1 MHNCKAHSP
10 NETAAFATLSL
21 PRWQSVCFVKQVFR
35 KKLPQLISKRAT
47 KKRPQTGAFVLIGSA
62 AFAENSNEAVSA
74 SLFVPFG
81 YICRIT
87 YAIWTRTMS
96 LTTYSLYLA
105 AVAVLVLSPG
115 PTMLMCMTTALNDG
129 KSSALAAAAG
139 SISAVLGV
147 MTLSALGLGAL
158 LAASELAFTI
168 VKVIGAIYLI
178 WLGIKTFCGNAGA
191 IDIKR
196 SATDSKRRLRS
207 PYVRGLLV
215 GSSNPKAILFFTAFF
230 PQFLN
235 PIEPF
240 APQYGIL
247 ALTFITFEFSV
258 LAACASGVS
267 AIAPVLRSSWHMRWI
282 NKVTGGL
289 FATMGGLLLLSR
301 RHA

>member
-1 MHNCKAHSP
+1 
-10 NETAAFATLSL
+10 
-21 PRWQSVCFVKQVFR
+21 
-35 KKLPQLISKRAT
+35 
-47 KKRPQTGAFVLIGSA
+47 
-62 AFAENSNEAVSA
+62 
-74 SLFVPFG
+74 
-81 YICRIT
+81 
-87 YAIWTRTMS
+87 MS
-96 LTTYSLYLA
+96 LTTYLLYLA

-115 PTMLMCMTTALNDG
+115 PTMLMCMTTALNKG
-129 KSSALAAAAG
+129 KASALAAAVG

-158 LAASELAFTI
+158 LAASELAFTV

-178 WLGIKTFCGNAGA
+178 WLGIKTFRTNAEAVDFKAAAEDTG
-191 IDIKR
+191 
-196 SATDSKRRLRS
+196 RRLRS
-207 PYVRGLLV
+207 YYVRGLLV

-240 APQYGIL
+240 APQYFIL
-247 ALTFITFEFSV
+247 ALTFIACEFSV
-258 LAACASGVS
+258 LAMCAFGVS
-267 AIAPVLRSSWHMRWI
+267 AIAPVLRSKWHMRWI

>member
-1 MHNCKAHSP
+1 MHNCDARWPKRDLRICQAKPVALAIRLLRDASFQQKNASTRQQKS
-10 NETAAFATLSL
+10 NE
-21 PRWQSVCFVKQVFR
+21 
-35 KKLPQLISKRAT
+35 KRSQA
-47 KKRPQTGAFVLIGSA
+47 GAFDVPHRLRSRN
-62 AFAENSNEAVSA
+62 FNEELSA
-74 SLFVPFG
+74 SLFVPFVD
-81 YICRIT
+81 ISRINC
-87 YAIWTRTMS
+87 AIWTGKMS

-115 PTMLMCMTTALNDG
+115 PTMLTCMTTALNEG

-147 MTLSALGLGAL
+147 MSLSAVGLGAL
-158 LAASELAFTI
+158 LAASEFAFTT

-178 WLGIKTFCGNAGA
+178 WLGIKTFRSDASVV
-191 IDIKR
+191 DIKK
-196 SATDSKRRLRS
+196 AVTDSRKRLRS
-207 PYVRGLLV
+207 PYARGFLV

-235 PIEPF
+235 PTEPF
-240 APQYGIL
+240 APQYAIL

-282 NKVTGGL
+282 NKITGGL
-289 FATMGGLLLLSR
+289 FATMGGLLLFSR

>member
-1 MHNCKAHSP
+1 
-10 NETAAFATLSL
+10 
-21 PRWQSVCFVKQVFR
+21 
-35 KKLPQLISKRAT
+35 
-47 KKRPQTGAFVLIGSA
+47 
-62 AFAENSNEAVSA
+62 
-74 SLFVPFG
+74 
-81 YICRIT
+81 
-87 YAIWTRTMS
+87 MS

-129 KSSALAAAAG
+129 KSSALAAAVG

-158 LAASELAFTI
+158 LATSELAFTVI
-168 VKVIGAIYLI
+168 KVIGAIYLV
-178 WLGIKTFCGNAGA
+178 WLGIKTFCSNAEA
-191 IDIKR
+191 VNIKR
-196 SATDSKRRLRS
+196 AATDTKRRLRS
-207 PYVRGLLV
+207 HYVRGFLV

-240 APQYGIL
+240 APQYSIL
-247 ALTFITFEFSV
+247 ALTFITCEFSV
-258 LAACASGVS
+258 LAMCAFGVS
-267 AIAPVLRSSWHMRWI
+267 AVAPVLRSSWHMRWI

>member
-1 MHNCKAHSP
+1 
-10 NETAAFATLSL
+10 
-21 PRWQSVCFVKQVFR
+21 
-35 KKLPQLISKRAT
+35 
-47 KKRPQTGAFVLIGSA
+47 
-62 AFAENSNEAVSA
+62 
-74 SLFVPFG
+74 VPFV
-81 YICRIT
+81 YVCRINCVV
-87 YAIWTRTMS
+87 WTGKMS

-105 AVAVLVLSPG
+105 AVALLVLSPG
-115 PTMLMCMTTALNDG
+115 PTMLTCMTTALNEG

-139 SISAVLGV
+139 SISAALGV

-158 LAASELAFTI
+158 LAASELAFTT
-168 VKVIGAIYLI
+168 VKMIGALYLI
-178 WLGIKTFCGNAGA
+178 WLGIKTFRSDAGA
-191 IDIKR
+191 LDIKKA
-196 SATDSKRRLRS
+196 ATDSRKRLHS
-207 PYVRGLLV
+207 PYARGLLV

-240 APQYGIL
+240 APQYAIL
-247 ALTFITFEFSV
+247 ALTFVTFEFSV

-267 AIAPVLRSSWHMRWI
+267 AIAPVLRSNWHMRWI

>member
-1 MHNCKAHSP
+1 
-10 NETAAFATLSL
+10 
-21 PRWQSVCFVKQVFR
+21 
-35 KKLPQLISKRAT
+35 
-47 KKRPQTGAFVLIGSA
+47 
-62 AFAENSNEAVSA
+62 
-74 SLFVPFG
+74 
-81 YICRIT
+81 
-87 YAIWTRTMS
+87 MS

-115 PTMLMCMTTALNDG
+115 PTMLMCMTTALNEG
-129 KSSALAAAAG
+129 KSSALAAAIG
-139 SISAVLGV
+139 SIGAVLGV

-158 LAASELAFTI
+158 LAASELAFTV

-178 WLGIKTFCGNAGA
+178 WLGIKTFCNNAEA

-196 SATDSKRRLRS
+196 AATDTGRRLRAH
-207 PYVRGLLV
+207 YVRGLLV

-240 APQYGIL
+240 APQYSVL
-247 ALTFITFEFSV
+247 ALTFIACEFSV
-258 LAACASGVS
+258 LAMCAFGVS
-267 AIAPVLRSSWHMRWI
+267 AIAPVLRSKTHMRWI

-289 FATMGGLLLLSR
+289 FATMGGLLLFSR

>member
-1 MHNCKAHSP
+1 LAIR
-10 NETAAFATLSL
+10 LL
-21 PRWQSVCFVKQVFR
+21 PPASFQ
-35 KKLPQLISKRAT
+35 KKITSTRQQNSNKRAPASG
-47 KKRPQTGAFVLIGSA
+47 RSRCSVSA
-62 AFAENSNEAVSA
+62 AFAANFNEVVSA

-81 YICRIT
+81 YICRID
-87 YAIWTRTMS
+87 YAIWIATMS

-129 KSSALAAAAG
+129 KSSALAVAAG

-158 LAASELAFTI
+158 LAASELAFTT

-178 WLGIKTFCGNAGA
+178 WLGIKTFCSSVEVV
-191 IDIKR
+191 DIKR
-196 SATDSKRRLRS
+196 GTTDSGRRLRS
-207 PYVRGLLV
+207 PYARGFLV

-230 PQFLN
+230 PQFLS

-240 APQYGIL
+240 APQYAIL
-247 ALTFITFEFSV
+247 TLTFIAFEFSV

-267 AIAPVLRSSWHMRWI
+267 AIAPILRSSWHMRWI

>member
-1 MHNCKAHSP
+1 MN
-10 NETAAFATLSL
+10 
-21 PRWQSVCFVKQVFR
+21 
-35 KKLPQLISKRAT
+35 
-47 KKRPQTGAFVLIGSA
+47 
-62 AFAENSNEAVSA
+62 
-74 SLFVPFG
+74 
-81 YICRIT
+81 
-87 YAIWTRTMS
+87 

-129 KSSALAAAAG
+129 RSSALAAAVG

-158 LAASELAFTI
+158 LAASELAFTM
-168 VKVIGAIYLI
+168 VKVIGAIYLV
-178 WLGIKTFCGNAGA
+178 WLGIKTFCSNAEA
-191 IDIKR
+191 VDLKR
-196 SATDSKRRLRS
+196 ATTDSRRRLRS

-235 PIEPF
+235 PTEPF
-240 APQYGIL
+240 APQYAIL
-247 ALTFITFEFSV
+247 ALTFVTCEFGV
-258 LAACASGVS
+258 LAVCASGVS

>member
-1 MHNCKAHSP
+1 
-10 NETAAFATLSL
+10 
-21 PRWQSVCFVKQVFR
+21 
-35 KKLPQLISKRAT
+35 
-47 KKRPQTGAFVLIGSA
+47 
-62 AFAENSNEAVSA
+62 
-74 SLFVPFG
+74 
-81 YICRIT
+81 
-87 YAIWTRTMS
+87 MS

-115 PTMLMCMTTALNDG
+115 PTMLACMTTALNEG

-139 SISAVLGV
+139 SISAALGV

-158 LAASELAFTI
+158 LAASEFAFTT
-168 VKVIGAIYLI
+168 VKVIGAVYLI
-178 WLGIKTFCGNAGA
+178 WLGIKTFRSDAGA
-191 IDIKR
+191 IDIKMAA
-196 SATDSKRRLRS
+196 SDSSKRFRS
-207 PYVRGLLV
+207 PYARGFLV

-240 APQYGIL
+240 APQYAIL
-247 ALTFITFEFSV
+247 ALTFVTLEFSV

-282 NKVTGGL
+282 NKITGGL

>member
-1 MHNCKAHSP
+1 
-10 NETAAFATLSL
+10 
-21 PRWQSVCFVKQVFR
+21 
-35 KKLPQLISKRAT
+35 
-47 KKRPQTGAFVLIGSA
+47 
-62 AFAENSNEAVSA
+62 
-74 SLFVPFG
+74 
-81 YICRIT
+81 
-87 YAIWTRTMS
+87 MS

-115 PTMLMCMTTALNDG
+115 PTMLMCMTTALNEG
-129 KSSALAAAAG
+129 KSSALAAAVG
-139 SISAVLGV
+139 SICAVLGV

-158 LAASELAFTI
+158 LAASELAFTV

-178 WLGIKTFCGNAGA
+178 WLGIKTFCNNAEA

-196 SATDSKRRLRS
+196 AATDTGRRLRAH
-207 PYVRGLLV
+207 YVRGLLV

-240 APQYGIL
+240 APQYSIL
-247 ALTFITFEFSV
+247 ALTFIACEFSV
-258 LAACASGVS
+258 LAMCAFGVS
-267 AIAPVLRSSWHMRWI
+267 AIAPVLRSKWHMRWI

-289 FATMGGLLLLSR
+289 FATMGGLLLFSR